1 MARPI
6 EALQGVRGL
15 LAPGGALVIADE
27 KVADAFTAPGD
38 EVERMFY
45 SYSVLFC
52 LPNSLAE
59 AVRPRAR
66 SCVPAGC
73 APRRTPA
80 LVGLDIPRD
89 RRHEHARLHRPP
101 ATPAPAAS
109 TRSTC

>member
-59 AVRPRAR
+59 AGSVGTGTVLR
-66 SCVPAGC
+66 SSRMRGSASDAGYSSVSILPVEHDTFILPAV
-73 APRRTPA
+73 AP
-80 LVGLDIPRD
+80 
-89 RRHEHARLHRPP
+89 
-101 ATPAPAAS
+101 
-109 TRSTC
+109 